1 MSVGDALLRVLAD
14 VARAAADAGR
24 DPASVRLLAVSKGH
38 GADAIRAAF
47 DAGQRDFGENYL
59 QELEQKAAALADLPI
74 GWHFI
79 GRPQGNKLRR
89 IAARAAWV
97 HAVDSVD
104 HAAAL
109 GRARAGAPPLPVLLA
124 VNVGGESSKGGIEPS
139 DALAIAERVAAAD
152 GVTLRGLMALP
163 PFHDDPEASRPHFE
177 ALAALAAEGRARG
190 LPLDELSMGMSHD
203 FPVAVACGA
212 TWVRVGT
219 SIFGARG

>member
-1 MSVGDALLRVLAD
+1 VSVGDALLRVRAE
-14 VARAAADAGR
+14 VAGAATAARR

-38 GADAIRAAF
+38 GVDAIRAAF
-47 DAGQRDFGENYL
+47 EAGQRDFGENYL

-74 GWHFI
+74 TWHFI

-89 IAARAAWV
+89 IAAHAAWV
-97 HAVDSVD
+97 HAIDSVA

-109 GRARAGAPPLPVLLA
+109 GRAREGQPPLPVLLA
-124 VNVGGESSKGGIEPS
+124 VNLGREASKGGIEPS
-139 DALAIAERVAAAD
+139 DALAVAEAVAAVD

-163 PFHDDPEASRPHFE
+163 PFSDDLEASRPHFE
-177 ALAALAAEGRARG
+177 ALAALAADGRARR